1 MNVDEIQ
8 KNVSKSI
15 KNVPLNQE
23 LSPGTTERRW
33 IPPDG
38 LRKHREKIHRESK
51 IAEDQKDLPFTFSK
65 PPKYN
70 GRFAYVKCDNC
81 GRVTSA
87 STITVGIICQDCG
100 IFSTVTEIMDVG

>member
-1 MNVDEIQ
+1 MNVDEIR
-8 KNVSKSI
+8 KDVSRSI
-15 KNVPLNQE
+15 KNTPLNQE

-51 IAEDQKDLPFTFSK
+51 IADDQKDLSFTFSK
-65 PPKYN
+65 PSKSV
-70 GRFAYVKCDNC
+70 GKFTYVKCDNC

-100 IFSTVTEIMDVG
+100 VFSTVTEIVDV